1 MAARWRGPVDA
12 LKEFGAGLRR
22 MAQYHGIPPDGET
35 VAYVIR
41 IIRDLEVEEPDERRC
56 RAATVSPTAGRLRNR
71 GSRVMMS
78 PAENEPAA
86 QARDN
91 TKLGGREM
99 QATRMRYGGSYFF
112 GDHSFL
118 KHQFAQGFPRAKRN
132 RISRSREVL
141 EA

>member
-1 MAARWRGPVDA
+1 
-12 LKEFGAGLRR
+12 

-91 TKLGGREM
+91 TKLGG
-99 QATRMRYGGSYFF
+99 
-112 GDHSFL
+112 
-118 KHQFAQGFPRAKRN
+118 
-132 RISRSREVL
+132 
-141 EA
+141 